1 MPTREPEFPFKAFNF
16 RMEFEGITRLS
27 CSEVSGLSFE
37 TDAVEYREGDEAFL
51 HVRKLYGLRK
61 FTNIQAKRGIT
72 TDLQLWTWYQEI
84 LNGPA
89 TLRDGAI
96 ILTDEL
102 QVDRLRWNL
111 TNCFITKWE
120 GPSFNATSND
130 VGIEMIELAV
140 DRVELTPAAA

>member
-1 MPTREPEFPFKAFNF
+1 MPDRHRADPFRGYNF
-16 RMEFEGITRLS
+16 RFEVDGIGQAAFREF
-27 CSEVSGLSFE
+27 SGLTFE
-37 TDAVEYREGDEAFL
+37 TDPVEYRDGDEPYL

-61 FTNIQAKRGIT
+61 FTNLQAKRGIT

-89 TLRDGAI
+89 SLRDGAI

-102 QVDRLRWNL
+102 QVDRLRWSFRNG
-111 TNCFITKWE
+111 FIAKWE

-130 VGIEMIELAV
+130 VAIEMIEIAV
-140 DRVELTPAAA
+140 DRVELTLSAA